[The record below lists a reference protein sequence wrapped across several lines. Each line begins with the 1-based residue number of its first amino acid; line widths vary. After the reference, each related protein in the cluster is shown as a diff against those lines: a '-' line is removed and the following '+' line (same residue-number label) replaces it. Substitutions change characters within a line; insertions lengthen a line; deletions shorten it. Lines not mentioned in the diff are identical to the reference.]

1 MNPDQHKV
9 AVATTSQTAAD
20 AAAEIAEIGGNA
32 VDCGIAAAMCAIN
45 TQPGVCALA
54 GSAFVTIW
62 EPGGAPVTI
71 DGNVTVPGA
80 GLPRKPVPG
89 ADSVTLEYGGGVT
102 TLIGAASVAV
112 PGTLKA
118 LSLAAERYGTLPWR
132 ELLQPSIRATRDGFP
147 LATACHYYLG
157 YAGDVIYGRSADGH
171 GAVHDESGRLLDA
184 GSRIIVPH
192 LADTLELIADEGE
205 RVFYHGD
212 LGSRIVE
219 YVRDRG
225 GMLTTDDLAGYAPE
239 VRESLTVDINGWRI
253 ATNPPPAI
261 GGANLAGML
270 LCFGN
275 EQFGEWDAAALR
287 RLLAAQE
294 ATMRYRRERLDTAV
308 EVTGPAAEMLELARS
323 GELVSRYASAS
334 TVHTSAVDG
343 SGLACAVTASSGY
356 GSGEMP
362 PGTGLWLNNCLGELE
377 LNRDGLDAGPP
388 GRRLPSN
395 MAPGCARSDSAVL
408 AMGSPGADRITTA
421 LHQFLVNFL
430 QRGLDLEDAVAH
442 PRLHL
447 IIEDDTAKI
456 AVEPGLGLP
465 DTDIPVIRY
474 DEISMYFGGVVAAL
488 FDSTAGYR
496 SAADPRREGGIYVGP
511 SSK

>member
-20 AAAEIAEIGGNA
+20 AAAEIAELGGNA

-62 EPGGAPVTI
+62 EAGGSPVTI
-71 DGNVTVPGA
+71 DGNVAVPGA
-80 GLPRKPVPG
+80 GLERDTV
-89 ADSVTLEYGGGVT
+89 AAAESVTLEYGGGVT
-102 TLIGAASVAV
+102 TLVGASSVAV

-118 LSLAAERYGTLPWR
+118 LSLAAARFGTLPWR
-132 ELLQPSIRATRDGFP
+132 ELLRPSIRAAREGFP
-147 LATACHYYLG
+147 FAAACHYYLG
-157 YAGDVIYGRSADGH
+157 YAGDVIYGRSDDGH
-171 GAVHDESGRLLDA
+171 RALHDDAGRLRDA
-184 GSRIIVPH
+184 GSRIVVPH
-192 LADTLELIADEGE
+192 LADTLQLIADEGE
-205 RVFYHGD
+205 RTFYHGE
-212 LGSRIVE
+212 LGGSIVAH
-219 YVRDRG
+219 VRDRG
-225 GMLTTDDLAGYAPE
+225 GMLTMDDLAGYSPD
-239 VRESLTVDINGWRI
+239 VRESLTVDVNGWRI

-270 LCFGN
+270 LCFGS
-275 EQFGEWDAAALR
+275 ESFSEWDDAALR

-294 ATMRYRRERLDTAV
+294 ATMRCRRECLDTAID
-308 EVTGPAAEMLELARS
+308 VTGPVAEMLDLARS
-323 GELVSRYASAS
+323 GDLVSRYASAS

-343 SGLACAVTASSGY
+343 SGLACAITASSGY

-395 MAPGCARSDSAVL
+395 MAPGCARSDNAVL

-430 QRGLDLEDAVAH
+430 QRGLDLGEAVAH

-447 IIEDDTAKI
+447 IIDDETVKV
-456 AVEPGLGLP
+456 AVEPGLELP
-465 DTDIPVIRY
+465 DTGVPVVRY
-474 DEISMYFGGVVAAL
+474 EHASMFFGGVVAAL
-488 FDSTAGYR
+488 FDEKNGYAV
-496 SAADPRREGGIYVGP
+496 AADPRREGGIYVGP
-511 SSK
+511 SAE